1 MVQKFS
7 LNQEKKSKKLKLTN
21 SKMDQK
27 KIQQMQFL
35 EQNLQAM
42 LMQKQAFQM
51 ELSETLSG
59 MEEIGKSKKNV
70 YKVVG
75 QIMIEVSKEKIIEE
89 LKTKEKLIES
99 RLNILDKQEKQ
110 INEQVLN
117 LRKEILESSK
127 LQ

>member
-1 MVQKFS
+1 
-7 LNQEKKSKKLKLTN
+7 
-21 SKMDQK
+21 MDQK

-35 EQNLQAM
+35 EQNLQAI